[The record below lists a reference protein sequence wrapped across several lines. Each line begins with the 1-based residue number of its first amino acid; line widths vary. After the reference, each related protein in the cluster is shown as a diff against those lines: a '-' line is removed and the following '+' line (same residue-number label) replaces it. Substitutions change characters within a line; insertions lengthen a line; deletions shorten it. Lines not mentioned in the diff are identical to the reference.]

1 MALFS
6 AVMPSQAIAA
16 QTASRMDE
24 ENFRLFYERTARSLR
39 AYLCKMLGDIS
50 KADDLLQE
58 SYLRLLQT
66 KLPPDMTEEHRK
78 NYLFRIATNLL
89 RDEGARRKPEPLGD
103 YEAPHG
109 FGHSAE
115 HWLELGHDMK
125 HLLGQLPR
133 QQREL
138 LWLAYV
144 ERFSHQEI
152 AAVVGAKTPSIRP
165 MLARARTKLS
175 EILRAGGFSSG
186 EETR

>member
-1 MALFS
+1 MAPFP

-24 ENFRLFYERTARSLR
+24 ESFRLFYERTARSLR
-39 AYLCKMLGDIS
+39 AYLCKMLGDLS
-50 KADDLLQE
+50 KADDVLQE

-66 KLPPDMTEEHRK
+66 KLAPGMTDEHRK

-103 YEAPHG
+103 YDTSKS
-109 FGHSAE
+109 FGRSAE
-115 HWLELGHDMK
+115 HWLDLGHDMK
-125 HLLGQLPR
+125 QLLEQLPQR
-133 QQREL
+133 QREL

-165 MLARARTKLS
+165 MLARARAKLS
-175 EILRAGGFSSG
+175 EILRAGGFPSS
-186 EETR
+186 EETS